1 MSDQSIKTKIQED
14 LIQFMKAGEKD
25 KVDIIRFVLSFI
37 NTKEKDKQKSLT
49 NSETLQVLKKAM
61 KRNQESF
68 EQFSKASRNDLAEK
82 EKKEMEIIKQ
92 YLPEEISENEIIEAV
107 KKSITQCDANSIK
120 DMGKVMGELKK
131 NYSDTIDFSK
141 AGSILK
147 EVLSKQ

>member
-25 KVDIIRFVLSFI
+25 KVDVIRFVLSFI
-37 NTKEKDKQKSLT
+37 NTEEKDKQKSLT
-49 NSETLQVLKKAM
+49 DSETLQVLKKVM

-82 EKKEMEIIKQ
+82 EKKEIEIIKQ

-120 DMGKVMGELKK
+120 DMGRVMAEIKK
-131 NYSDTIDFSK
+131 NYGDRADMSMVSK
-141 AGSILK
+141 HVKIL
-147 EVLSKQ
+147 LNS

>member
-25 KVDIIRFVLSFI
+25 KVDVIRFALSFI
-37 NTKEKDKQKSLT
+37 NTEEKDKQKSLT
-49 NSETLQVLKKAM
+49 DSETLQVLKKVM

-82 EKKEMEIIKQ
+82 EKKEIEIIKQ

-107 KKSITQCDANSIK
+107 KKSIAECDENSVK
-120 DMGKVMGELKK
+120 DMGRVMAEIKK
-131 NYSDTIDFSK
+131 NYGDRADMSMVSK
-141 AGSILK
+141 HVKIL
-147 EVLSKQ
+147 LNS

>member
-25 KVDIIRFVLSFI
+25 KVDVIRFVLSFV
-37 NTKEKDKQKSLT
+37 NTEEKDKQKSLT
-49 NSETLQVLKKAM
+49 DSETLQVLKKVI

-120 DMGKVMGELKK
+120 DMGRVMAEIKK
-131 NYSDTIDFSK
+131 NYGDRVDMSMVSK
-141 AGSILK
+141 HVKIL
-147 EVLSKQ
+147 LNS

>member
-14 LIQFMKAGEKD
+14 LVQFMKAGEKN
-25 KVDIIRFVLSFI
+25 KVDVIRFVLSFI
-37 NTKEKDKQKSLT
+37 NAEEKDKQKSLT
-49 NSETLQVLKKAM
+49 DSETLQVLKKVI

-82 EKKEMEIIKQ
+82 EKKEMEIIRQ

-120 DMGKVMGELKK
+120 DMGKVMAEIKK
-131 NYSDTIDFSK
+131 NYGDRADMSIVSK
-141 AGSILK
+141 HVKIL
-147 EVLSKQ
+147 LNS

>member
-1 MSDQSIKTKIQED
+1 MSDQSIKTKIQGD

-25 KVDIIRFVLSFI
+25 KVDIIRFALSFI
-37 NTKEKDKQKSLT
+37 NTEEKDKQKSLT
-49 NSETLQVLKKAM
+49 DSETLQVLKKVI

-120 DMGKVMGELKK
+120 DMGKVMAEIKK
-131 NYSDTIDFSK
+131 NYGDSVDMSIVSK
-141 AGSILK
+141 HVKIL
-147 EVLSKQ
+147 LNS

>member
-25 KVDIIRFVLSFI
+25 KVDVIRFVLSFI
-37 NTKEKDKQKSLT
+37 NTEEKDKQKSLT
-49 NSETLQVLKKAM
+49 DSETLQVLKKVI

-120 DMGKVMGELKK
+120 DMGKVMAEIKK
-131 NYSDTIDFSK
+131 NYGDRADMSMVSK
-141 AGSILK
+141 HVKIL
-147 EVLSKQ
+147 LNS

>member
-1 MSDQSIKTKIQED
+1 MSDQSIKTKIQGD

-25 KVDIIRFVLSFI
+25 KVDVIRFVLSFV
-37 NTKEKDKQKSLT
+37 NTEEKDKQKSLT
-49 NSETLQVLKKAM
+49 DSETLQVLKKVI

-120 DMGKVMGELKK
+120 DMGRVMAEIKK
-131 NYSDTIDFSK
+131 NYGDRADMSMVSK
-141 AGSILK
+141 HVKIL
-147 EVLSKQ
+147 LNS

>member
-14 LIQFMKAGEKD
+14 LVQFMKAGEKD
-25 KVDIIRFVLSFI
+25 KVDVIRFVLSFV
-37 NTKEKDKQKSLT
+37 NTEEKDKQKSLT
-49 NSETLQVLKKAM
+49 DSETLQVLKKVI

-82 EKKEMEIIKQ
+82 EKKEMEIIRQ

-120 DMGKVMGELKK
+120 DMGKVMAEIKK
-131 NYSDTIDFSK
+131 NYGDRADMSIVSK
-141 AGSILK
+141 HVKIL
-147 EVLSKQ
+147 LNS

>member
-25 KVDIIRFVLSFI
+25 KVDVIRFVLSFI
-37 NTKEKDKQKSLT
+37 NTEEKDKQKSLT
-49 NSETLQVLKKAM
+49 DSETLQVLKKVI

-107 KKSITQCDANSIK
+107 KKSITQCGANSIK
-120 DMGKVMGELKK
+120 DMGRVMAEIKK
-131 NYSDTIDFSK
+131 NYGDRADMSMVSK
-141 AGSILK
+141 HVKIL
-147 EVLSKQ
+147 LDS

>member
-1 MSDQSIKTKIQED
+1 MSDQSIKTKIQGD

-25 KVDIIRFVLSFI
+25 KVDVIRFVLSFV
-37 NTKEKDKQKSLT
+37 NTEEKDKQKSLT
-49 NSETLQVLKKAM
+49 DSETLQVLKKVI

-120 DMGKVMGELKK
+120 DMGRVMAEIKK
-131 NYSDTIDFSK
+131 NYGDSVDMSIVSK
-141 AGSILK
+141 HVKIL
-147 EVLSKQ
+147 LNS

>member
-14 LIQFMKAGEKD
+14 LIQFMKAGKKD
-25 KVDIIRFVLSFI
+25 KVDVIRFVLSFI
-37 NTKEKDKQKSLT
+37 NTEEKDKQKSLT
-49 NSETLQVLKKAM
+49 DSETLQVLKKVM

-82 EKKEMEIIKQ
+82 EKKEIEIVKQ

-120 DMGKVMGELKK
+120 DMGKVMAEIKK
-131 NYSDTIDFSK
+131 NYGDRADMSMVSK
-141 AGSILK
+141 HVKIL
-147 EVLSKQ
+147 LNS

>member
-1 MSDQSIKTKIQED
+1 MSNQSIKTKIQED
-14 LIQFMKAGEKD
+14 LIQLMKAGEKD
-25 KVDIIRFVLSFI
+25 KVDIIRFALSFI
-37 NTKEKDKQKSLT
+37 NTEEKDKQKSLT
-49 NSETLQVLKKAM
+49 DSETLQVLKKVI

-120 DMGKVMGELKK
+120 DMGRVMAEIKK
-131 NYSDTIDFSK
+131 NYGDSVDMSIVSK
-141 AGSILK
+141 HVKIL
-147 EVLSKQ
+147 LNS

>member
-14 LIQFMKAGEKD
+14 LVQFMKAGEKD
-25 KVDIIRFVLSFI
+25 KVDVIRFVLSFI
-37 NTKEKDKQKSLT
+37 NAEEKNKQKSLT
-49 NSETLQVLKKAM
+49 DSETLQVLKKVI

-107 KKSITQCDANSIK
+107 KESIIQCDANSIK
-120 DMGKVMGELKK
+120 DMGKVMAEIKK
-131 NYSDTIDFSK
+131 NYGDRADMSIVSK
-141 AGSILK
+141 HVKIL
-147 EVLSKQ
+147 LNS

>member
-25 KVDIIRFVLSFI
+25 KVDVIRFVLSFV
-37 NTKEKDKQKSLT
+37 NTEEKDKQKSLT
-49 NSETLQVLKKAM
+49 DSETLQVLKKVI

-82 EKKEMEIIKQ
+82 EKKEMEIIRQ

-120 DMGKVMGELKK
+120 DMGKVMAEIKK
-131 NYSDTIDFSK
+131 NYGDRADMSMVSK
-141 AGSILK
+141 HVKIL
-147 EVLSKQ
+147 LNS

>member
-1 MSDQSIKTKIQED
+1 MSDQSIKTKIQGD

-25 KVDIIRFVLSFI
+25 KVDIIRFALSFI
-37 NTKEKDKQKSLT
+37 NTEEKDKQKSLT
-49 NSETLQVLKKAM
+49 DSETLQVLKKVI

-120 DMGKVMGELKK
+120 DMGRVMAEIKK
-131 NYSDTIDFSK
+131 NYGDSVDMSIVSK
-141 AGSILK
+141 HVKIL
-147 EVLSKQ
+147 LNS

>member
-14 LIQFMKAGEKD
+14 LVQFMKAGEKD
-25 KVDIIRFVLSFI
+25 KVDVIRFVLSFV
-37 NTKEKDKQKSLT
+37 NTEEKDKQKSLT
-49 NSETLQVLKKAM
+49 DSETLQVLKKVI

-82 EKKEMEIIKQ
+82 EKKEMEIIRQ

-107 KKSITQCDANSIK
+107 KKSIIQCDANSIK

-131 NYSDTIDFSK
+131 QYSDKLDFAK
-141 AGSILK
+141 AGAILK
-147 EVLSKQ
+147 ELLNK

>member
-1 MSDQSIKTKIQED
+1 MSDQSIKIKIQED

-37 NTKEKDKQKSLT
+37 NTEEKDKQKSLT
-49 NSETLQVLKKAM
+49 DSETLQVLKKVM

-82 EKKEMEIIKQ
+82 EKKEIEIIKQ

-120 DMGKVMGELKK
+120 DMGRVMAEIKK
-131 NYSDTIDFSK
+131 NYGDRADMSIVSK
-141 AGSILK
+141 HVKIL
-147 EVLSKQ
+147 LNS

>member
-1 MSDQSIKTKIQED
+1 MSDQSIKTKIQGD

-25 KVDIIRFVLSFI
+25 KVDIIRFALSFI
-37 NTKEKDKQKSLT
+37 NTEEKDKQKSLT
-49 NSETLQVLKKAM
+49 DSETLQVLKKVI

-120 DMGKVMGELKK
+120 DMGRVIAEIKK
-131 NYSDTIDFSK
+131 NYGDSVDMSIVSK
-141 AGSILK
+141 HVKIL
-147 EVLSKQ
+147 LNS

>member
-14 LIQFMKAGEKD
+14 LVQFMKAGEKD
-25 KVDIIRFVLSFI
+25 KVDVIRFVLSFI
-37 NTKEKDKQKSLT
+37 NAEEKNKQKSLT
-49 NSETLQVLKKAM
+49 DSETLQVLKKVI

-82 EKKEMEIIKQ
+82 EKKEMEIIRQ

-120 DMGKVMGELKK
+120 DMGKVMAEIKK
-131 NYSDTIDFSK
+131 NYGDRADMSIVSK
-141 AGSILK
+141 HVKIL
-147 EVLSKQ
+147 LNS

>member
-25 KVDIIRFVLSFI
+25 K
-37 NTKEKDKQKSLT
+37 QKSLT
-49 NSETLQVLKKAM
+49 DSETLQVLKKVI

-107 KKSITQCDANSIK
+107 KKSIIQCDANSIK
-120 DMGKVMGELKK
+120 DMGKVMAEIKK
-131 NYSDTIDFSK
+131 NYGDRADMSIVSK
-141 AGSILK
+141 HVKIL
-147 EVLSKQ
+147 LNS

>member
-25 KVDIIRFVLSFI
+25 KVDVIRFVLSFV
-37 NTKEKDKQKSLT
+37 NTEEKDKQKSLT
-49 NSETLQVLKKAM
+49 DSETLQVLKKVL

-120 DMGKVMGELKK
+120 DMGRVMAEIKK
-131 NYSDTIDFSK
+131 NYGDRADMSMVSK
-141 AGSILK
+141 HVKIL
-147 EVLSKQ
+147 LNS

>member
-25 KVDIIRFVLSFI
+25 KVDVIRFVLSFV
-37 NTKEKDKQKSLT
+37 NTEEKDKQKSLT
-49 NSETLQVLKKAM
+49 DSETLQVLKKVI

-120 DMGKVMGELKK
+120 DMGRVMAEIKK
-131 NYSDTIDFSK
+131 NYGDRADMSMVSK
-141 AGSILK
+141 HVKIL
-147 EVLSKQ
+147 LNS

>member
-1 MSDQSIKTKIQED
+1 MSDQSIKTKIQKD

-25 KVDIIRFVLSFI
+25 KVDVIRFVLSFI
-37 NTKEKDKQKSLT
+37 NAEEKDKQKSLT
-49 NSETLQVLKKAM
+49 DSETLQVLKKVI

-120 DMGKVMGELKK
+120 DMGRVMAEIKK
-131 NYSDTIDFSK
+131 NYGDSVDVSIVSK
-141 AGSILK
+141 HVKIL
-147 EVLSKQ
+147 LNS

>member
-14 LIQFMKAGEKD
+14 LVQFMKAGEKD
-25 KVDIIRFVLSFI
+25 KVDVIRFVLSFI
-37 NTKEKDKQKSLT
+37 NAEEKNKQKSLT
-49 NSETLQVLKKAM
+49 DSETLQVLKKVI

-120 DMGKVMGELKK
+120 DMGKVMAEIKK
-131 NYSDTIDFSK
+131 NYGDRADMSIVSK
-141 AGSILK
+141 HVKIL
-147 EVLSKQ
+147 LNS

>member
-14 LIQFMKAGEKD
+14 LVQFMKAGEKD
-25 KVDIIRFVLSFI
+25 KVDVIRFVLSFV
-37 NTKEKDKQKSLT
+37 NTEEKDKQKSLT
-49 NSETLQVLKKAM
+49 DSETLQVLKKVI

-120 DMGKVMGELKK
+120 DMGKVMAEIKK
-131 NYSDTIDFSK
+131 NYGDRADMSIVSK
-141 AGSILK
+141 HVKIL
-147 EVLSKQ
+147 LNS

>member
-25 KVDIIRFVLSFI
+25 KVDVIRFVLSFI
-37 NTKEKDKQKSLT
+37 NTEEKDKQKSLT
-49 NSETLQVLKKAM
+49 DSETLQVLKKVI

-107 KKSITQCDANSIK
+107 KKSITQCDAKSIK
-120 DMGKVMGELKK
+120 DMGKVMAEIKK
-131 NYSDTIDFSK
+131 NYGDRADMSIVSK
-141 AGSILK
+141 HVKIL
-147 EVLSKQ
+147 LNS

>member
-1 MSDQSIKTKIQED
+1 MSDQSIKTKIQGD

-25 KVDIIRFVLSFI
+25 KVDIIRFALSFI
-37 NTKEKDKQKSLT
+37 NTEEKDKQKSLT
-49 NSETLQVLKKAM
+49 DSETLQVLKKVI

-120 DMGKVMGELKK
+120 DMGKVMAEIKK
-131 NYSDTIDFSK
+131 NYGDRADMSMVSK
-141 AGSILK
+141 HVKIL
-147 EVLSKQ
+147 LNS

>member
-14 LIQFMKAGEKD
+14 LVQFMKAGEKD
-25 KVDIIRFVLSFI
+25 KVDVIRFVLSFI
-37 NTKEKDKQKSLT
+37 NTEEKDKQKSLT
-49 NSETLQVLKKAM
+49 DSETLQVLKKVI

-82 EKKEMEIIKQ
+82 EKKEMEIIRQ

-120 DMGKVMGELKK
+120 DMGKVMAEIKK
-131 NYSDTIDFSK
+131 NYGDRADMSIVSK
-141 AGSILK
+141 HVKIL
-147 EVLSKQ
+147 LNS

>member
-25 KVDIIRFVLSFI
+25 KVDVIRFVLSFV
-37 NTKEKDKQKSLT
+37 NTEEKDKQKSLT
-49 NSETLQVLKKAM
+49 DSETLQVLKKVI

-107 KKSITQCDANSIK
+107 KKSITQCGANSIK
-120 DMGKVMGELKK
+120 DMGRVMAEIKK
-131 NYSDTIDFSK
+131 NYGDSVDMSIVSK
-141 AGSILK
+141 HVKIL
-147 EVLSKQ
+147 LNS

>member
-25 KVDIIRFVLSFI
+25 KVDVIRFVLSFV
-37 NTKEKDKQKSLT
+37 NTEEKDKQKSLT
-49 NSETLQVLKKAM
+49 DSETLQVLKKVL

-120 DMGKVMGELKK
+120 DMGKVMAEIKK
-131 NYSDTIDFSK
+131 NYGDRADMSMVSK
-141 AGSILK
+141 HVKIL
-147 EVLSKQ
+147 LNS

>member
-1 MSDQSIKTKIQED
+1 MSDQSIKTKIQGD
-14 LIQFMKAGEKD
+14 LIQFMKAGEKN
-25 KVDIIRFVLSFI
+25 KVDIIRFALSFI
-37 NTKEKDKQKSLT
+37 NTEEKDKQKSLT
-49 NSETLQVLKKAM
+49 DSETLQVLKKVI

-120 DMGKVMGELKK
+120 DMGRVMAEIKK
-131 NYSDTIDFSK
+131 NYGDSVDMSIVSK
-141 AGSILK
+141 HVKIL
-147 EVLSKQ
+147 LNS

>member
-1 MSDQSIKTKIQED
+1 MSDQSIKTKIQGD

-25 KVDIIRFVLSFI
+25 KVDIIRFALSFI
-37 NTKEKDKQKSLT
+37 NTEEKDKQKSLT
-49 NSETLQVLKKAM
+49 DSETLQVLKKVI

-82 EKKEMEIIKQ
+82 EKKEMEIIRQ

-120 DMGKVMGELKK
+120 DMGRVMAEIKK
-131 NYSDTIDFSK
+131 NYGDSVDMSIVSK
-141 AGSILK
+141 HVKIL
-147 EVLSKQ
+147 LNS

>member
-14 LIQFMKAGEKD
+14 LVQFMKAGEKD
-25 KVDIIRFVLSFI
+25 KVDVIRFVLSFI
-37 NTKEKDKQKSLT
+37 NAEEKDKQKSLT
-49 NSETLQVLKKAM
+49 DSETLQVLKKVI

-82 EKKEMEIIKQ
+82 EKKEMEIIRQ

-120 DMGKVMGELKK
+120 DMGKVMAEIKK
-131 NYSDTIDFSK
+131 NYGDRADMSIVSK
-141 AGSILK
+141 HVKIL
-147 EVLSKQ
+147 LNS